1 MEGEALGPGK
11 DQCPSVGECQDGETG
26 EGRWMGSTLLEAG
39 ERGWDKEFLG
49 RGELGK
55 VITFEM

>member
-1 MEGEALGPGK
+1 MP
-11 DQCPSVGECQDGETG
+11 QCRGMQGQEDRSGWVGGWE
-26 EGRWMGSTLLEAG
+26 STLIEAG